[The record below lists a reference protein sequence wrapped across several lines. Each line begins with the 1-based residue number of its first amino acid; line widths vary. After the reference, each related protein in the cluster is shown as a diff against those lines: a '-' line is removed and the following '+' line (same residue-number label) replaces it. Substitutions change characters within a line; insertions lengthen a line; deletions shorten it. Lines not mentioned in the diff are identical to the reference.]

1 MMDATKFLGPKFNL
15 NLNILLIKHHQNSL
29 RSLCMMFN
37 SSKYSN
43 SRWILALTKISSC
56 PNINSNVVSD
66 SIGLILN
73 IISQYPE
80 AIITIRHQSFL
91 HTQGMKTIIILGL
104 LQVCLYQTL
113 AIFSPADW
121 ALEIKHNDPE
131 ADNDFINATEIV
143 NLDLLPFLRAVISSE
158 EIQWEVMRNWLMDK
172 GILKLTQLSLLRPK
186 SNAENLVSFPSLW
199 EPP

>member
-1 MMDATKFLGPKFNL
+1 
-15 NLNILLIKHHQNSL
+15 
-29 RSLCMMFN
+29 
-37 SSKYSN
+37 
-43 SRWILALTKISSC
+43 
-56 PNINSNVVSD
+56 
-66 SIGLILN
+66 
-73 IISQYPE
+73 
-80 AIITIRHQSFL
+80 
-91 HTQGMKTIIILGL
+91 MKTIIILGL

-158 EIQWEVMRNWLMDK
+158 EIQWEVMRNWPMDK

-186 SNAENLVSFPSLW
+186 SHAENLVSFPLLW
-199 EPP
+199 APP